1 MSTVVLLVQIALAG
15 VFAVAAVAKLA
26 DLEGS
31 RRAMRDFG
39 VPGRA
44 AAGLGLALPLA
55 ELAIAAGLVFPP
67 TTQWS
72 AGAAVVLLSAFMF
85 GIAAAM
91 RRGEAPD
98 CHCFGQV
105 HSAPAGRGT
114 LARNALLTA
123 LAVLVVVEGPGPA
136 IDTWIA
142 DRTAAELIAMAA
154 IVSVLGL
161 ASLALW
167 LWAQRR
173 RLRADLARAH
183 RRAAVATPGIPVGSE
198 APGFSL
204 ESAENGVVT
213 AENGVVTLDA
223 LRERGTPVLL
233 VFASPSCENCNE
245 LLPKLAVWERTLSD
259 RLIIA
264 LVSMG
269 SAEAHDGWRQ
279 YGFQHLLL
287 QEDTEV
293 YSAYRMRATPAA
305 VLVTP
310 DGRIGSNPA
319 EGALAIEPLVRL
331 ALREGADAQLA
342 EV

>member
-1 MSTVVLLVQIALAG
+1 MSTVVLLARIALAG

-39 VPGRA
+39 VPERA
-44 AAGLGLALPLA
+44 AGGVGLALPLA
-55 ELAIAAGLVFPP
+55 ELAIAVGLLFPP
-67 TTQWS
+67 TAQWS
-72 AGAAVVLLSAFMF
+72 AGAAVVLLSAFMV

-114 LARNALLTA
+114 LIRNALLAA
-123 LAVLVVVEGPGPA
+123 LAVLTVVEGPGPA
-136 IDTWIA
+136 IDTWIG
-142 DRTAAELIAMAA
+142 DRTDTELVAIAA
-154 IVSVLGL
+154 IVVGLGL
-161 ASLALW
+161 AALAFWLW
-167 LWAQRR
+167 LQRR
-173 RLRADLARAH
+173 RLSADLARAH

-204 ESAENGVVT
+204 ASAVNG
-213 AENGVVTLDA
+213 ADNGVVTLDA
-223 LRERGTPVLL
+223 LREHGRPVLL
-233 VFASPSCENCNE
+233 VFASPSCHNCSE
-245 LLPKLAVWERTLSD
+245 LLPKLAVWERTLND

-287 QEDTEV
+287 QLDTEV
-293 YSAYRMRATPAA
+293 YEAYRMRATPAA

-331 ALREGADAQLA
+331 ALRDGADAQLA

>member
-1 MSTVVLLVQIALAG
+1 MSTVVLLVRIALAG

-55 ELAIAAGLVFPP
+55 ELAIAAGLLFPP
-67 TTQWS
+67 TAQWS
-72 AGAAVVLLSAFMF
+72 AGAAVVLLSAFMV

-123 LAVLVVVEGPGPA
+123 LAVLTVVEGPGPA
-136 IDTWIA
+136 VDTWIA
-142 DRTAAELIAMAA
+142 DRTGAELVAIAA
-154 IVSVLGL
+154 IVSGLGL
-161 ASLALW
+161 ASLSLW
-167 LWAQRR
+167 LWLQRR

-204 ESAENGVVT
+204 ESAEND
-213 AENGVVTLDA
+213 VVTLDA
-223 LRERGTPVLL
+223 LRERGRPILL
-233 VFASPSCENCNE
+233 VFASPSCENCSE
-245 LLPKLAVWERTLSD
+245 LLPKLAVWERTLND
-259 RLIIA
+259 RLIVA

-287 QEDTEV
+287 QQDAEV
-293 YSAYRMRATPAA
+293 YQAYRMRATPAA

-310 DGRIGSNPA
+310 DGRVGSNPA
-319 EGALAIEPLVRL
+319 EGVFAIEPLVRL
-331 ALREGADAQLA
+331 ALRDGADAQLA